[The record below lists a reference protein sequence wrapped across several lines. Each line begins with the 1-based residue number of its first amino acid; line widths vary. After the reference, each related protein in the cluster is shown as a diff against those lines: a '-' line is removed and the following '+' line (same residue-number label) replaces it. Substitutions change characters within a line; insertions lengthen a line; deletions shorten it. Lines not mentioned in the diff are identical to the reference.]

1 MVDGLAVIAVFA
13 VALYI
18 GAAYHRIFVA
28 TGAPWAFGQT
38 EFAAAVA
45 QACGHGFIDI
55 PAQASPNL
63 LPFLNVQRDTFSCD
77 ELPASLEPLPPNLT
91 QRLYR
96 YLMSSVAL
104 LWKWQ
109 GAISWSGVGS
119 LSALLFAL
127 TAVAAYFLFRLGV
140 GPLVAAAAALLLAVS
155 PNQLGMIVYLRDYAK
170 APFLLGLMALLGLF
184 VSRRMTPR
192 SFTVAAAA
200 YGLVLGIGF
209 GFRNDLL
216 ITVLPFVVTVWL
228 FHPDGP
234 FRSLKVKAIAT
245 AVAAATFLVVA
256 WPIIRGYEKG
266 SNTGHVALLGL
277 TSSFERQLGVRGS
290 LYEWSYIY
298 DDGYASSLIRAY
310 STRMHG
316 KDVTY
321 LSAEY
326 DRAMVEY
333 VFAIARHWPADM
345 LVRGYASTLK
355 VLDLPFARGVY
366 IHQVPHGLAEGSRSS
381 YLYEVASRWVR
392 QFAGGG
398 WLLVML
404 ALVFLSLA
412 SLRIALW
419 ASLFVLYFAAYPAIQ
434 FQLRHFFH
442 LEFLCV
448 WAGVFVVSS
457 TGMALRHAT
466 GRLVRREGF
475 MPPAVATRLVRAAV
489 FLVLLAAMIFVPLQ
503 GLRAYQQ
510 GHVRNLVG
518 EYLSAEREELAI
530 EAVPG
535 DGGRAAPV
543 SSGCS
548 LI

>member
-13 VALYI
+13 VALSI

-140 GPLVAAAAALLLAVS
+140 GPLLAAAAALLLAVS

-192 SFTVAAAA
+192 SFAVAAAA

-277 TSSFERQLGVRGS
+277 TSSFEPPLGVRGS
-290 LYEWSYIY
+290 LYEWSDIY

-316 KDVTY
+316 KDVSY
-321 LSAEY
+321 LERRVRPRHGGVRAR
-326 DRAMVEY
+326 DRAPLAGGHAAPRLRLDVESARPA
-333 VFAIARHWPADM
+333 VRVGGLHPSGPARPRGGKPRQVPVRGRVPMGPAIRRRRLAPGDARARVPVARQPADCD
-345 LVRGYASTLK
+345 LGVAVRPLLRRVSGHSVSLAAFLS
-355 VLDLPFARGVY
+355 PR
-366 IHQVPHGLAEGSRSS
+366 VPHRL
-381 YLYEVASRWVR
+381 
-392 QFAGGG
+392 GGG
-398 WLLVML
+398 
-404 ALVFLSLA
+404 
-412 SLRIALW
+412 LR
-419 ASLFVLYFAAYPAIQ
+419 V
-434 FQLRHFFH
+434 
-442 LEFLCV
+442 
-448 WAGVFVVSS
+448 
-457 TGMALRHAT
+457 
-466 GRLVRREGF
+466 VRRQGPRPGALACVSFEGN
-475 MPPAVATRLVRAAV
+475 R
-489 FLVLLAAMIFVPLQ
+489 
-503 GLRAYQQ
+503 
-510 GHVRNLVG
+510 
-518 EYLSAEREELAI
+518 
-530 EAVPG
+530 
-535 DGGRAAPV
+535 
-543 SSGCS
+543 
-548 LI
+548 